1 MYFPG
6 HPLRVRSRMKTF
18 LRKRTAQVALAIV
31 ALLTVA
37 GGVAYA
43 TIPDSNGVIH
53 GCYDSK
59 SGALR
64 VMTPQRAKHASTR
77 KPRSPGTRLGLRVPP
92 APRHAT

>member
-43 TIPDSNGVIH
+43 TIPDSNKVFSACMLNTVGTIRLIDKSLP
-53 GCYDSK
+53 DSNPM
-59 SGALR
+59 SHCSSTLE
-64 VMTPQRAKHASTR
+64 TPSE
-77 KPRSPGTRLGLRVPP
+77 G
-92 APRHAT
+92 